1 MTKHHINLSGKTVVI
16 TGGSGVLGRSMAMTL
31 AHAGAHVAILSRTES
46 SVQKI
51 VDEIKDAGLNALGV
65 SADVTQKASLEHAKT
80 VINQVFGPCD
90 ILINAAGGNSPKAT
104 TTDEMF
110 NASAVDNP
118 EATSFFDLDETAI
131 NALINLN
138 YTGTLLASQVFMKDM
153 IGREGTSVINISSM
167 SAYAPLTKIPAYSA
181 AKAAV
186 SNLTEWMAVHF
197 AKEGIR
203 VNAIAPGFFS
213 TEQNRTLLWHPD
225 GTPTPRSHKILSQTP
240 MGRFGEPDELS
251 GTLLWLA
258 DPKMSGFVTGLVV
271 PVDGGFSAFSGV

>member
-1 MTKHHINLSGKTVVI
+1 MTHHHINLTGKTVVI

-31 AHAGAHVAILSRTES
+31 AKAGAQVAILSRTES

-51 VDEIKDAGLNALGV
+51 VDEINEAGLTALGV
-65 SADVTQKASLEHAKT
+65 AADVTSKTSLENAQKK
-80 VINQVFGPCD
+80 INETFGPCD
-90 ILINAAGGNSPKAT
+90 ILVNAAGGNSPKAT
-104 TTDEMF
+104 TSTEEF
-110 NASAVDNP
+110 NANASSDGHSQ
-118 EATSFFDLDETAI
+118 SFFDLDQTAI
-131 NALINLN
+131 NDLINLN

-153 IGREGTSVINISSM
+153 IGRQGTSVINISSM
-167 SAYAPLTKIPAYSA
+167 SAFSPLTKIPAYSA

-186 SNLTEWMAVHF
+186 SNLTAWMAVHF

-213 TEQNRTLLWHPD
+213 TEQNKTLLWNAD
-225 GTPTPRSHKILSQTP
+225 GTPTPRSFKILSQTP

-258 DPKMSGFVTGLVV
+258 DPMMSGFVTGLVV